1 MKNSKLVKVVIG
13 AIVSLIVIIMANQV
27 FADDVTDLTN
37 LLGNSS
43 STNNSVSNTTNN
55 TTNST
60 SNSTSNRTSNNTV
73 ANNSLNSLTNNS
85 VLTTNNT
92 SVYNNSSLPKTG
104 IEDHIPA
111 TILLVVFGVSAIY
124 AYKKIQDYRN
134 I

>member
-55 TTNST
+55 TT
-60 SNSTSNRTSNNTV
+60 NSTSNRTSNNTV

>member
-13 AIVSLIVIIMANQV
+13 AIVSLIVIVMANQV

-55 TTNST
+55 TT
-60 SNSTSNRTSNNTV
+60 NSTSNRTSNNTV

-134 I
+134 N